1 MREWRRERK
10 DDGTTEG
17 RVREK
22 RRTMEEG
29 EEGTKESGKG
39 RYNLLHD
46 VFDHH

>member
-10 DDGTTEG
+10 DDGTAEG
-17 RVREK
+17 RVRKK

-29 EEGTKESGKG
+29 ERERGDKREWEG
-39 RYNLLHD
+39 YNLL

>member
-17 RVREK
+17 RLREK

-29 EEGTKESGKG
+29 AKESGKG